1 MDLETIDGIERR
13 LAEFAGDLDPEDP
26 KGLRRRRILE
36 AATELFA
43 TRGYRRTSISEIAK
57 QAGIAKGTV
66 YLYFATKS
74 ELLLAATGWEKLKA
88 MGAFREL
95 FTQGLSPRERLRG
108 WVAAT
113 LLTVARSPLLARLVD
128 GDDEFNAVMADVPA
142 ELLAESYVL
151 QYQLFGR
158 LVAEATGESDIDPAE
173 LRERITA
180 LSSVF
185 HVAPRLRADHLRQGM
200 TMEALANKIAGL
212 VVDGI
217 DPQGA

>member
-1 MDLETIDGIERR
+1 MGLEVIEGIERR

-36 AATELFA
+36 AATQLFA

-57 QAGIAKGTV
+57 EAGIAKGTV
-66 YLYFATKS
+66 YLYFATKV
-74 ELLLAATGWEKLKA
+74 ELLLATTGWEKLKA
-88 MGAFREL
+88 MAAFREL
-95 FTQGLSPRERLRG
+95 YAREMTPRERLRG
-108 WVAAT
+108 WVTAT
-113 LLTVARSPLLARLVD
+113 LLTVARSPLLARLVE
-128 GDDEFNAVMADVPA
+128 GDDEFNAALADLPA
-142 ELLAESYVL
+142 GLLAESYAL

-180 LSSVF
+180 LSSIF

-200 TMEALANKIAGL
+200 TMEALASKIAGL